1 MPTYK
6 QTTIARE
13 RVARFRETHFA
24 FRRERLTRREDAATI
39 REYLKHGTDGGVA

>member
-39 REYLKHGTDGGVA
+39 RDAMKFDTGGAA